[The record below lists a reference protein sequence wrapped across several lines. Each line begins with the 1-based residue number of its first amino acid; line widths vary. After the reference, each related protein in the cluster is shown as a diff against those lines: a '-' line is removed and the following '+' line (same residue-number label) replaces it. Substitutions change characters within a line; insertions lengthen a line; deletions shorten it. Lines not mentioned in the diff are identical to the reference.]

1 MEDNCKCWNCD
12 CETQLCK
19 YKCELDG
26 YNLYDINDIY
36 IKKIYDYTNVNDID
50 NNIDDPELDIVS
62 NVEYCQKCNNLN
74 EYPNTYDNSQKKFLN
89 NNNEM
94 LYYSNFLKNNIIH
107 NFNSI
112 ECDHCSSI
120 LNKGKFTIENVEN
133 FDNSSFPNDYIKNI
147 KLFNLEGSFVK
158 EFEPNDYQ
166 EYRSLT
172 DEYTTD
178 ISKNVLYCNTCNFV
192 ILNSLRK
199 IFR

>member
-94 LYYSNFLKNNIIH
+94 LYYSNFLK
-107 NFNSI
+107 
-112 ECDHCSSI
+112 
-120 LNKGKFTIENVEN
+120 
-133 FDNSSFPNDYIKNI
+133 
-147 KLFNLEGSFVK
+147 
-158 EFEPNDYQ
+158 
-166 EYRSLT
+166 
-172 DEYTTD
+172 
-178 ISKNVLYCNTCNFV
+178 
-192 ILNSLRK
+192 
-199 IFR
+199 